1 LTNKVDIR
9 LNQRGPANGAPLD
22 AKVGGAQVLQPFSIT
37 NANEQAR
44 AAAMDFAR
52 HLLPYCQKA
61 LGNELL
67 GAYLIGSVA
76 HAGFSWR
83 YSDVDVA
90 LVTVAGLSPKAHDR
104 IRSEAAML
112 SPNWGPKVSVF
123 WADRHFSV
131 GRFPPLDRIDYL
143 DHAIVL
149 MERDRIRPPRPTRT
163 EIQQYLRGEPF
174 ASWVDRAQG
183 FAAADTLEP
192 KDRKAYLRTL
202 LYPARFCYSWMTGL
216 MGSNDDAVAF
226 VNDRSIP
233 RMNVELI
240 ARALGCRQSANDSEE
255 LFPVRA
261 TLLQQI
267 DACAFLLAAG
277 G

>member
-1 LTNKVDIR
+1 MR
-9 LNQRGPANGAPLD
+9 QRSSMAHAD
-22 AKVGGAQVLQPFSIT
+22 
-37 NANEQAR
+37 ANEHAR

-52 HLLPYCQKA
+52 QLVPCWRNV

-90 LVTVAGLSPKAHDR
+90 LVTEAGLSPKAHDR
-104 IRSEAAML
+104 IRSEAAEL
-112 SPNWGPKVSVF
+112 SADWGPKVSIF

-149 MERDRIRPPRPTRT
+149 VERDCVRPARPMLA

-174 ASWVDRAQG
+174 VRWAGRARS
-183 FAAADTLEP
+183 FAAAATLEQA
-192 KDRKAYLRTL
+192 DRKAYLRTL
-202 LYPARFCYSWMTGL
+202 LYPARFCYSWMTGR
-216 MGSNDDAVAF
+216 MGSNDDAVA
-226 VNDRSIP
+226 VANERPVAGLD
-233 RMNVELI
+233 VEVI
-240 ARALGCRQSANDSEE
+240 ARALGCRQSADDPDG
-255 LFPVRA
+255 LFPARA
-261 TLLQQI
+261 TLLSQI
-267 DACAFLLAAG
+267 NACASLFADG
-277 G
+277 GDFPQ